1 MASVPDTNLTL
12 DQFYSLA
19 AGHLPAKDLP
29 LVEKACAFVRER
41 HGDKPYKYGG
51 TFLQHVTT
59 VAAILVSMKMDMAT
73 S

>member
-29 LVEKACAFVRER
+29 LVEKTCTRALYMVDMDREAEVFFAAYEKADGTRLSEETVR
-41 HGDKPYKYGG
+41 
-51 TFLQHVTT
+51 
-59 VAAILVSMKMDMAT
+59 
-73 S
+73 

>member
-41 HGDKPYKYGG
+41 HGDKPYKYV
-51 TFLQHVTT
+51 LE
-59 VAAILVSMKMDMAT
+59 K
-73 S
+73 